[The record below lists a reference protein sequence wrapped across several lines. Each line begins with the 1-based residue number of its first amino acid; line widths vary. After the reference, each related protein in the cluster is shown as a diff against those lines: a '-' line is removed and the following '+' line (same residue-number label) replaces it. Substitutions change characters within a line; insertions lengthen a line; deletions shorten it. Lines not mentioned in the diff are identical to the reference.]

1 MEDQN
6 VNDIDYSYLNNQFDE
21 EELIT
26 EQQRAEQEQA
36 ELQLQQQR
44 QAEETAQQPQNMQP
58 EGMKPVNN
66 KRTGGKTV
74 GFSDGDNFVPNTPE
88 DLKHANTP
96 ANEFGADENW
106 TEAGNAW
113 NAGVSS
119 AAGSTLSFTERVIDR
134 MNGEDTSSDEY
145 EPDWDPW
152 GKSSPLHKTW
162 WGGLLYETSKA
173 LTYATTFTVA
183 AGAIGVAGASTA
195 LGAAGRGVIGAAAE
209 GVLDQDTDK
218 ASANLG
224 KGLYDAS
231 QAETENLISGIT
243 KQVPQLDSVLRNNP
257 FRVRPE
263 DSPEWIKFKNVMELI
278 GITGAAE
285 FVTGKL
291 FANPDAAKAR
301 TDDIYTQTVEKGKQE
316 LADELRATE
325 IENQLGGQVIDV
337 EVIPDRAELPEG
349 APIPEPARGQQAIE
363 GTPARAQ
370 LPGDQTPQAPPPG
383 PGTFR
388 GSKNKPMADPWQ
400 GAATSRGTQF
410 DVTQQSRKIYETKTK
425 GSADNVITPAA
436 AERMYN
442 HNGIDPDLQA
452 IQAKKLLGEERFQRL
467 MDEVKVNN
475 LDFQEVFGYAFSK
488 QQEVMGRFATAVDGE
503 DFWKPIME
511 EVSFRTGG
519 RKSMEAWAMENVVAA
534 DLINASLFSKLRDAG
549 IAINEIHNIADILDT
564 DGPVK
569 TIADYMAVGLENV
582 KRSRYL
588 ISDEFRKL
596 QGDKKLAKK
605 AVSERMKDIHKETK
619 KNIEMMIDIMLTSD
633 DPQMAMKFAE
643 YFSKADKI
651 QNWSDLDKFMRLK
664 VKGAGMFNDTTP
676 GVMFNQL
683 DGVMTNSIL
692 SGPKTAWR
700 ALQGTGTVATLRPL
714 STAIGAAA
722 SGNKRELSASLAG
735 LNAMVEMIP
744 ESWKLLKSELDSAF
758 NKNVV
763 SIENRFELTQ
773 LNVKDDLEA
782 YKFWLKHSKS
792 KTHAGDWAA
801 GQIADLAYGLNKNR
815 FLSGIPRT
823 MGAVDRTNDII
834 LARARARKKS
844 MLAAMDRHPG
854 TEITS
859 ELVADYQDNYMKMFM
874 DAEGDID
881 MVKMKEVDP
890 YLVASQKEATL
901 TADLKGF
908 AGDLEKVFKKFPFTR
923 PFFRFA
929 RTAVNGQML
938 TYKNSPALGLL
949 HKEVFDVMS
958 HKGDDFTELAPYGI
972 NNADDLAGHKNL
984 IRGRQ
989 IVGGAVVTLGG
1000 AAYVNGRLTGPGPT
1014 DPATRKLWRK
1024 LGYPFNSIKVWTPL
1038 GDKWV
1043 NYESFEPF
1051 NTVLSTIATI
1061 GDNQKNMGDGWVE
1074 QNLYAQ
1080 ALSIGMAAS
1089 SKSYLDVVD
1098 DFIQLLT
1105 GDPSAGTRILANIAN
1120 SVVPLGG
1127 ARNDLGKLI
1136 QPYQLELKSGIID
1149 SIKNRNR
1156 ITQENDAPIKIDF
1169 LNGEPLRDWNIFE
1182 RFYDVFVPI
1191 PLRNQAGPGREMLF
1205 NSGYNLDLIGFTGP
1219 NGEDLKDMPKV
1230 LERYHELMGKQGIE
1244 DKLNVLAEDPRMKN
1258 SMAGMAE
1265 FRRNP
1270 DVEGMEGVKASDFP
1284 HYDRINGILK
1294 RAQMRAWAKMKAM
1307 PEIQKIL
1314 LDKKQERRMQ
1324 NNAGK
1329 TDVLEPKQLLVPTR

>member
-1 MEDQN
+1 MEDN
-6 VNDIDYSYLNNQFDE
+6 YTGVDYGYLNNQYEE
-21 EELIT
+21 EELVT
-26 EQQRAEQEQA
+26 PEQQAAQEQA
-36 ELQLQQQR
+36 AIQQQLQEQQE
-44 QAEETAQQPQNMQP
+44 AEAAKPENAQP
-58 EGMKPVNN
+58 EGYEPVNN
-66 KRTGGKTV
+66 KLTGGKTV
-74 GFSDGDNFVPNTPE
+74 AYADGDNYIPNTPE
-88 DLKHANTP
+88 DLSHANKDP
-96 ANEFGADENW
+96 EEFGFSENW

-113 NAGVSS
+113 RAGQLS

-152 GKSSPLHKTW
+152 GKVSPLHKTW
-162 WGGLLYETSKA
+162 WGGLIYETSKA
-173 LTYATTFTVA
+173 ITYGIGFTLA
-183 AGAIGVAGASTA
+183 AGAIGVGAASTA
-195 LGAAGRGVIGAAAE
+195 LGVAGRGIIGAAAE

-218 ASANLG
+218 ASGNLG
-224 KGLYDAS
+224 KNLYDAS
-231 QAETENLISGIT
+231 QAENENLISGIT
-243 KQVPQLDSVLRNNP
+243 KQVPALDPVLRNNP

-285 FVTGKL
+285 YVTGKL

-301 TDDIYTQTVEKGKQE
+301 TEDVRVQTVEKGKQE
-316 LADELRATE
+316 LADELREME
-325 IENQLGGQVIDV
+325 IENQLPGQVIDV
-337 EVIPDRAELPEG
+337 EVIPDRAELPS
-349 APIPEPARGQQAIE
+349 
-363 GTPARAQ
+363 GTKE
-370 LPGDQTPQAPPPG
+370 LPGNQTPQQAPTPTEPKQIG

-388 GSKNKPMADPWQ
+388 GSKNKPLADPWQ
-400 GAATSRGTQF
+400 GAHTSRSTAY
-410 DVTQQSRKIYETKTK
+410 DVAQQSKKVYETGNK
-425 GSADNVITPAA
+425 GSADGLITPAA

-442 HNGIDPDLQA
+442 QNGIDPDLQR
-452 IQAKKLLGEERFQRL
+452 IQAKELLGDERMQRL
-467 MDEVKVNN
+467 MAEVKANN
-475 LDFQEVFGYAFSK
+475 LNFEEVFGYAFSK
-488 QQEVMGRFATAVDGE
+488 MQETMGRFSTAVDVD
-503 DFWKPIME
+503 DFWKPITD

-519 RKSMEAWAMENVVAA
+519 RDSMEAWAMENVVAA

-549 IAINEIHNIADILDT
+549 IAINEIHKIADILDT

-569 TIADYMAVGLENV
+569 TIADYMSVGLENV

-588 ISDEFRKL
+588 ISSEFRKL
-596 QGDKKLAKK
+596 QNDPKVAKK
-605 AVSERMKDIHKETK
+605 AVKERMKDIHKETK
-619 KNIEMMIDIMLTSD
+619 NNIEMMIDVMLTSD
-633 DPQMAMKFAE
+633 DPNMAMKFAE

-676 GVMFNQL
+676 GVMWNEL

-700 ALQGTGTVATLRPL
+700 ALQGTATVGTLRPM
-714 STAIGAAA
+714 STAIGAAM
-722 SGNKRELSASLAG
+722 SGNTRVLRSSLAG
-735 LNAMVEMIP
+735 LNAMLEMIP

-758 NKNVV
+758 NKNVA
-763 SIENRFELTQ
+763 SIENRYQLTQ

-782 YKFWLKHSKS
+782 YNFWLKHPKS
-792 KTHAGDWAA
+792 DTHSGDWAA
-801 GQIADLAYGLNKNR
+801 GQIANIAYGLNKNR
-815 FLSGIPRT
+815 FLSGIPRV
-823 MGAVDRTNDII
+823 MGAIDRTNDII
-834 LARARARKKS
+834 LARARARNRS

-859 ELVADYQDNYMKMFM
+859 ELVADYQDNYMKMFT

-881 MVKMKEVDP
+881 MVKMKENDP

-908 AGDLEKVFKKFPFTR
+908 AGDIEGVFKKFPFTR

-949 HKEVFDVMS
+949 HKEVFDVMN
-958 HKGDDFTELAPYGI
+958 HTGDDFTDLVPYGI
-972 NNADDLAGHKNL
+972 QNKDDLAFHKNL

-989 IVGGAVVTLGG
+989 FVGGAVVTMAG
-1000 AAYVNGRLTGPGPT
+1000 AAYINGRLTGPGPT
-1014 DPATRKLWRK
+1014 DPATRRLWRK

-1038 GDKWV
+1038 GEKWV

-1051 NTVLSTIATI
+1051 NTILSTIATI
-1061 GDNQKNMGDGWVE
+1061 GDNQKLMGDDWVE
-1074 QNLYAQ
+1074 QNLFAQ
-1080 ALSIGMAAS
+1080 SLSIGLAAS

-1098 DFIQLLT
+1098 DFMQLLS
-1105 GDPSAGTRILANIAN
+1105 GDPSAGPRILANIAN

-1136 QPYQLELKSGIID
+1136 QPYQLELKAGIAD

-1156 ITQENDAPIKIDF
+1156 ITQESDAAIKIDF

-1191 PLRNQAGPGREMLF
+1191 PLRNTAGPGREMLF
-1205 NSGYNLDLIGFTGP
+1205 NSGYNLNVIGFTGP

-1230 LERYHELMGKQGIE
+1230 LEAYHQEMGNQNIEAKLDELAK
-1244 DKLNVLAEDPRMKN
+1244 DPLMQN
-1258 SMAGMAE
+1258 SIKGMAE
-1265 FRRNP
+1265 FRNNP
-1270 DVEGMEGVKASDFP
+1270 NAPGMAEVSASDFK
-1284 HYDRINGILK
+1284 HYDRINAIMK
-1294 RAQMRAWAKMKAM
+1294 RAQMRAWARIKSR
-1307 PEIQKIL
+1307 PEVQKIIE
-1314 LDKKQERRMQ
+1314 DKRQGRIMQ

-1329 TDVLEPKQLLVPTR
+1329 TDKLDPQQLLVPTR